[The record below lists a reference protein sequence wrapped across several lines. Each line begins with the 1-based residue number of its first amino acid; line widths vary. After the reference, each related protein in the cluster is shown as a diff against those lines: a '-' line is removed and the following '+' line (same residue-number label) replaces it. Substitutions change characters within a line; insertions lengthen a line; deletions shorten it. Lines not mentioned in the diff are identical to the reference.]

1 MKWTSQHDVEFCK
14 EVVASK
20 LFETKKRSAER
31 AQVWE
36 AIAKNLEKM
45 EYPKFKVEQRS
56 VRDRLKKLNK
66 QFRRKENDERR
77 ASGISPEVTELDTLL
92 EEISEKEEA
101 SETLAAEMGE
111 REKRRLEE
119 DQMAGQEM
127 RKRAMET
134 LSETQKRNP
143 KKDQDGPKRK
153 VRKGGDTALAFLAE
167 KAEKERKLKEESNR
181 LERERQEMEK
191 EKTDNFMQQ
200 QNDMLTAILEM
211 QRQQNNQVQASQMVL
226 MQQQQQQGQALIAL
240 LSKVVDKEN

>member
-1 MKWTSQHDVEFCK
+1 MKWTRQHDIEFCK

-45 EYPKFKVEQRS
+45 EFPKFKVEQRS
-56 VRDRLKKLNK
+56 VRDRFKRLIK
-66 QFRRKENDERR
+66 QFRKKENDERR
-77 ASGISPEVTELDTLL
+77 ASGISPELTELDTLL

-101 SETLAAEMGE
+101 SEALAAEMVE
-111 REKRRLEE
+111 NEKKRLQE

-143 KKDQDGPKRK
+143 KINQDGPKRK

-181 LERERQEMEK
+181 LERERQEMER
-191 EKTDNFMQQ
+191 EKTEKFMQQ
-200 QNDMLTAILEM
+200 QNDTLTAILEM
-211 QRQQNNQVQASQMVL
+211 QRQQNS
-226 MQQQQQQGQALIAL
+226 
-240 LSKVVDKEN
+240 